1 MLDRWWLSSVPD
13 YLHEVKPEDKT
24 VQANAKP
31 SFLDIH
37 GRELGRRFAVYHA
50 PAIDQIRGQIVYLH
64 PFAEEMNKSRRMAAL
79 QSRALASAGFAVL
92 QLDLLGSGDSEGDF
106 GDASWD
112 LWVEDAAFAVGWL
125 AERAAGPL
133 WLWGLRAGCLL
144 ASDLASRLDQP
155 SNFLFWQPAISG
167 KLLLKQFLRTKIA
180 AEMSM
185 GKSNGLMDQLRAR
198 LNSGESVD
206 VAGYTL
212 SPAMATGLDRAELRP
227 PTRPSSSIW
236 LELSL
241 RQDDRVTAGMA
252 ASSAQWNAAGS
263 PPAVHSVQGPAFWQT
278 TEINDAPNLIDAT
291 VGAMT
296 AMTA

>member
-1 MLDRWWLSSVPD
+1 MQSYPN
-13 YLHEVKPEDKT
+13 EVSHKDKT
-24 VQANAKP
+24 VQASAKP
-31 SFLDIH
+31 FFLDIH
-37 GRELGRRFAVYHA
+37 ARELGRRFAVYHA
-50 PAIDQIRGQIVYLH
+50 PAVDQMRGQIVYLH

-112 LWVEDAAFAVGWL
+112 LWVEDASFAVHWL

-155 SNFLFWQPAISG
+155 SNFLFWQPSISG
-167 KLLLKQFLRTKIA
+167 KLLLRQFLRTKIA
-180 AEMSM
+180 AEMSL

-206 VAGYTL
+206 VAGYAL
-212 SPAMATGLDRAELRP
+212 SSAMAIGLESAELRP

-236 LELSL
+236 FELSL
-241 RQDDRVTAGMA
+241 RQDDKVTAGLA
-252 ASSAQWNAAGS
+252 ASSAQWTAAGS
-263 PPAVHSVQGPAFWQT
+263 PPAVRSVQGPAFWQT

-291 VGAMT
+291 VSAMT
-296 AMTA
+296 AMAA